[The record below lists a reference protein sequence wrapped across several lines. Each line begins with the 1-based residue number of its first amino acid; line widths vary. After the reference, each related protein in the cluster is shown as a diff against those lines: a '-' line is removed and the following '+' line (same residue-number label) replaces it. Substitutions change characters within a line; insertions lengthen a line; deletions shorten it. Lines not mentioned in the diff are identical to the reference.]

1 MERNLEL
8 AGAESDLSE
17 IQTLYPALKKGKTP
31 PNSIF
36 EIKLPPEKI
45 EVFKNNFPALSKM
58 PVKKRNTAF
67 ARRSLEC
74 LKKKV

>member
-17 IQTLYPALKKGKTP
+17 IQALYPALKKGKTP

-58 PVKKRNTAF
+58 PVKK
-67 ARRSLEC
+67 
-74 LKKKV
+74 KKHRVRKEES